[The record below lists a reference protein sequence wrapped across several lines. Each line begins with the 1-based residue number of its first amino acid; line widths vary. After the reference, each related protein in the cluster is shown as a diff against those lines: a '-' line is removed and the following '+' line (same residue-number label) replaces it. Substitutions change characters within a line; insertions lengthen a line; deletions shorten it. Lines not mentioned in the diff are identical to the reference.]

1 LRLGVFAVKIFSSTM
16 REKISTFLSSG
27 KWKDALKI
35 LLALVLMGVVLSRAS
50 LAEIIALRSRIS
62 WVWLIA
68 GLILFIA
75 MTLIKSLQYWIL
87 LGRQTSYRNTLR
99 IVIIQ
104 NALTNFVANTAGI
117 ASYLAMFHMEENVK
131 VRKSGAVFILT
142 KAGDLL
148 CMGLFLLVSASFVW
162 TRVLPLHQLIIIVLA
177 ALAIGLTVFWI
188 AMFLRQTFVGFLRRL
203 AEMIRADRLSLVQ
216 KTLAALDS
224 LASQDTKTVTQT
236 LATGTLLSLVYMS
249 ATMAYGYTRVQ
260 TFEIPLAFWGIIFI
274 TSIMQ
279 FVSIVPVQVFGGL
292 GVTEVSLVFL
302 YGLFGF
308 VDEIPAILLALR
320 VLFYIFNLILL
331 AYIPLDTFLNR
342 RKPVPANG
350 Q

>member
-1 LRLGVFAVKIFSSTM
+1 M
-16 REKISTFLSSG
+16 REKFSTFLSSG
-27 KWKDALKI
+27 KWKDAFKI
-35 LLALVLMGVVLSRAS
+35 LLALILMGVVLSRTS
-50 LAEIIALRSRIS
+50 FAEIVALQNRLS
-62 WVWLIA
+62 WTWLIA
-68 GLILFIA
+68 GFLFFIV
-75 MTLIKSLQYWIL
+75 MTLVKTLQYWIL

-117 ASYLAMFHMEENVK
+117 ASYLAMFQMEENVK

-162 TRVLPLHQLIIIVLA
+162 TRVPVLHQLIIFILVALA
-177 ALAIGLTVFWI
+177 AGLTVFWTSI
-188 AMFLRQTFVGFLRRL
+188 FMRQTFVGFLRRL
-203 AEMIRADRLSLVQ
+203 VEMIRLDKLSLVQ
-216 KTLAALDS
+216 KALSALDS
-224 LASQDTKTVTQT
+224 LAAQDTKTVTQT
-236 LATGTLLSLVYMS
+236 LLTGTLLSFFYML

-260 TFEIPLAFWGIIFI
+260 TFQIPLEFWGIIFI
-274 TSIMQ
+274 ASLMQ
-279 FVSIVPVQVFGGL
+279 FISVIPFQVFGGL
-292 GVTEVSLVFL
+292 GVTEVSMVFL

-308 VDEIPAILLALR
+308 VDEIPAIIVALR

-342 RKPVPANG
+342 EKPVPADG
-350 Q
+350 K

>member
-1 LRLGVFAVKIFSSTM
+1 M
-16 REKISTFLSSG
+16 REKFSTFLSSG

-35 LLALVLMGVVLSRAS
+35 LLALILMGVVLSRTS
-50 LAEIIALRSRIS
+50 LAEIIALRERIS
-62 WVWLIA
+62 WTWLIA
-68 GLILFIA
+68 GFVLFIV
-75 MTLIKSLQYWIL
+75 MTLVKTLQYWVL
-87 LGRQTSYRNTLR
+87 LGRQTSYRKTLK

-117 ASYLAMFHMEENVK
+117 ASYLAMFQMEENVK

-162 TRVLPLHQLIIIVLA
+162 TRVPVLHQLIVFILVALA
-177 ALAIGLTVFWI
+177 AGLTVFWTAI
-188 AMFLRQTFVGFLRRL
+188 FLRQTFVGFLRRIL
-203 AEMIRADRLSLVQ
+203 QTLRLDRLSLVQ
-216 KTLAALDS
+216 RGLFALES

-236 LATGTLLSLVYMS
+236 LVTGTSLSFLYML

-260 TFEIPLAFWGIIFI
+260 TFQVPLEFWAIIFI
-274 TSIMQ
+274 AALMQ
-279 FVSIVPVQVFGGL
+279 FVSVIPFQVFGGL
-292 GVTEVSLVFL
+292 GVTEVSLVYL

-308 VDEIPAILLALR
+308 VDEIPAILVGLR

-331 AYIPLDTFLNR
+331 AYVPLDSFFD
-342 RKPVPANG
+342 RKPVVVNG